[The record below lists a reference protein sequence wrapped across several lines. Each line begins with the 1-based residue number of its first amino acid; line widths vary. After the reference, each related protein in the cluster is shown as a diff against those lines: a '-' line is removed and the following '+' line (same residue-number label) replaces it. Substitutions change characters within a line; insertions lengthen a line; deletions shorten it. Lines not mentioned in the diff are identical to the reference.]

1 MHYNTV
7 IVGRGAGGLELASK
21 LGRALGRREGPEK
34 ILLIDRSTFHIWK
47 PTLHE
52 VATGTLNPQQ
62 EGLSY
67 SILGRANSFSFMVGE
82 LIQFQPEAKR
92 LTLKEMH
99 QSDGVQLQAER
110 QHVVEVYEILLSQ
123 LLFQV

>member
-7 IVGRGAGGLELASK
+7 IVGGGAGGLELASK

-67 SILGRANSFSFMVGE
+67 SILGRANCFSFMVGE

-92 LTLKEMH
+92 LTLKEVH
-99 QSDGVQLQAER
+99 QSDGALIIPER
-110 QHVVEVYEILLSQ
+110 EIT
-123 LLFQV
+123 FER